1 MLANELIS
9 RFEQFAPLKLKWDR
23 DPSGL
28 QIGDPKQAIHK
39 VLVTLDVRPEV
50 VKEAIEIGADM
61 IFAHH
66 PVMFRPAN
74 NLDYQDPQKAM
85 YAEIAAHHILVYA
98 AHTNLDS
105 ADGGMND
112 WLADT
117 LGLQNVSGLVPGY
130 VEKAVKMTVTVP
142 TDQVEAVQEYL
153 TDTWQAKLN
162 RYAFNSGE
170 QFTVDLM
177 ADRVTPAV
185 AGINHFVPATS
196 WDYQIEPLLTGGH
209 QYSMGRVGDLPTPMT
224 AEAFAE
230 HCKTV
235 FNVSGLR
242 LVCQQP
248 QQEIKRVA
256 VLGGDGGKFYQD
268 AIKAGAQAYVTG
280 DVYYHTAH
288 DMLAAGL
295 TVVDP
300 GHHIE
305 SICKTHLTECF
316 KKWQAE
322 SNWQVEIVASKLNTD
337 PFTFI

>member
-1 MLANELIS
+1 MLANELIQ

-28 QIGDPKQAIHK
+28 QIGDPNQEIHK

-50 VKEAIEIGADM
+50 VDEAIKLGADM

-66 PVMFRPAN
+66 PVMFRPAA

-85 YAEIAAHHILVYA
+85 YANIAAHHIVVYA

-112 WLADT
+112 WLAAA
-117 LGLQNVSGLVPGY
+117 LKLQHVTGLVAGY
-130 VEKAVKMTVTVP
+130 HAAAVKLTAIVP
-142 TDQVEAVQEYL
+142 TDQVEVVQDYL
-153 TDTWQAKLN
+153 TKSAGAKLD

-170 QFTVDLM
+170 QFTVDILQDSV
-177 ADRVTPAV
+177 ASAV
-185 AGINHFVPATS
+185 AGVNQFVPADE
-196 WDYQIEPLLTGGH
+196 WDYQLQPLVSGGH
-209 QYSMGRVGDLPTPMT
+209 QYSMGRIGDLAEPMT
-224 AEAFAE
+224 VQAFAE
-230 HCKTV
+230 QCKAT
-235 FNVSGLR
+235 FNVGGLR
-242 LVCQQP
+242 LVSQHPDALIQ
-248 QQEIKRVA
+248 RVA
-256 VLGGDGGKFYQD
+256 VLGGDGGKFYPTALKQ
-268 AIKAGAQAYVTG
+268 GAQVYVTG

-295 TVVDP
+295 SVVDP

-305 SICKTHLTECF
+305 SICQPQLTALF
-316 KKWQAE
+316 KQ
-322 SNWQVEIVASKLNTD
+322 WQVENEWSLEVVASQLNTD

>member
-1 MLANELIS
+1 MLASELIQ

-28 QIGDPKQAIHK
+28 QIGDPNQEIHK

-50 VKEAIEIGADM
+50 VDEAIATGADM

-85 YAEIAAHHILVYA
+85 YAKIAAHHILVYA

-105 ADGGMND
+105 TDGGMND
-112 WLADT
+112 WLAT
-117 LGLQNVSGLVPGY
+117 ALKLQQVTGLVAGY
-130 VEKAVKMTVTVP
+130 HADAAKMTVIAP
-142 TDQVEAVQEYL
+142 TDRVEAVQDYL
-153 TDTWQAKLN
+153 TKTAGGRLD

-170 QFTVDLM
+170 QFTVDLLQ
-177 ADRVTPAV
+177 DAV
-185 AGINHFVPATS
+185 ASAIAGVNQIVPAAQ
-196 WDYQIEPLLTGGH
+196 WDYQVQPLLTGGH
-209 QYSMGRVGDLPTPMT
+209 QYTMGRIGNLAQPMT
-224 AEAFAE
+224 VRAFAE
-230 HCKTV
+230 QCKTT
-235 FNVSGLR
+235 FDVSGLR
-242 LVCQQP
+242 LVSQNPDELIQ
-248 QQEIKRVA
+248 RVA
-256 VLGGDGGKFYQD
+256 VLGGDGGKFYPEALKQ
-268 AIKAGAQAYVTG
+268 GAQVYVTG

-295 TVVDP
+295 SVVDP

-305 SICKTHLTECF
+305 SICQPYLTALF
-316 KKWQAE
+316 KQ
-322 SNWQVEIVASKLNTD
+322 WQVENNWSLEVVASTLNTD

>member
-1 MLANELIS
+1 MLANELIN
-9 RFEQFAPLKLKWDR
+9 RFEQLAPLKLKWDR

-28 QIGDPKQAIHK
+28 QIGDPKQAVHK

-50 VKEAIEIGADM
+50 VQEAIAVGADM

-85 YAEIAAHHILVYA
+85 YADIAAHHILVYA
-98 AHTNLDS
+98 AHTNLDC

-112 WLADT
+112 WLASA
-117 LGLQNVSGLVPGY
+117 LGLKNLRGLVPGY
-130 VEKAVKMTVTVP
+130 QEQAVKLTVTVP
-142 TDQVEAVQEYL
+142 TSQVEDVQEYL
-153 TDTWQAKLN
+153 VKDWGAHLN

-170 QFTVDLM
+170 QFTVDLL
-177 ADRVTPAV
+177 ADRLQAAV
-185 AGINHFVPATS
+185 AGINEFVPAKT
-196 WDYQIEPLLTGGH
+196 WDYQVEPLLTGGH
-209 QYSMGRVGDLPTPMT
+209 QYYMGRVGDLAEPMT
-224 AEAFAE
+224 AQAFAA
-230 HCKTV
+230 HCKQAFHV
-235 FNVSGLR
+235 DGLR
-242 LVCQQP
+242 LVCP
-248 QQEIKRVA
+248 EPAQEIKRVA
-256 VLGGDGGKFYQD
+256 VLGGDGGKFYPT
-268 AIKAGAQAYVTG
+268 ALKAGAQAYVTG

-305 SICKTHLTECF
+305 SICKAELTKLF
-316 KKWQAE
+316 KQ
-322 SNWQVEIVASKLNTD
+322 WQVTNNWDVEFVPSQLNTD

>member
-1 MLANELIS
+1 MLANELIQ

-28 QIGDPKQAIHK
+28 QIGDRQQEIHK

-50 VKEAIEIGADM
+50 VDEAIKVGADM

-74 NLDYQDPQKAM
+74 NLDYQEPQKAM
-85 YAEIAAHHILVYA
+85 YAKIAAHHILVYA

-105 ADGGMND
+105 TDNGMND
-112 WLADT
+112 WLAAA
-117 LGLQNVSGLVPGY
+117 LQLKHVTGLVPGY
-130 VEKAVKMTVTVP
+130 HADAVKMTVIVP

-153 TDTWQAKLN
+153 TNTAKAKLD

-170 QFTVDLM
+170 QFSVDILQ
-177 ADRVTPAV
+177 DQVTKAV
-185 AGINHFVPATS
+185 AGINQFVSADR
-196 WDYQIEPLLTGGH
+196 WDYQLQPLVSGGH
-209 QYSMGRVGDLPTPMT
+209 QYSMGRIGDLAQPMT
-224 AEAFAE
+224 VSAFAE
-230 HCKTV
+230 QCKST
-235 FNVSGLR
+235 FKIGGLR
-242 LVCQQP
+242 LISQHPDDLIQ
-248 QQEIKRVA
+248 RVA
-256 VLGGDGGKFYQD
+256 ILGGDGGKFYPTALAQ
-268 AIKAGAQAYVTG
+268 GAQVYVTG

-295 TVVDP
+295 SVVDP

-305 SICKTHLTECF
+305 SICIPKLTALF
-316 KKWQAE
+316 KQWQAE
-322 SNWQVEIVASKLNTD
+322 NNWQLAVVASNVNTD